1 MSGSDPSP
9 SDDPSAVEP
18 SGGPSEDPRPRRVR
32 GRTWPQRLVLTFN
45 VVLAVSCF
53 VTAALVFYGSEK
65 ANDRRV
71 VALAQPADVEL
82 GAASSS
88 VPGEPASTRPGETT
102 TAPTLPPPVDL
113 SARNFLITGSDNN
126 ACVDPDSPYA
136 SAFGDRSNMGERSD
150 TIMIIRLDPVSN
162 QGAVLS
168 FPRDL
173 WVEIAGKNSKSRIN
187 AAFDLDDP
195 NRLVQTIWNNFQ
207 IPVDHYV
214 NVDFCAFKN
223 IVDAVGGVAVP
234 FEYPVRDR
242 STGLDI
248 RTTGCVTLD
257 GEAGLA
263 YVRSRHLKYLDPETG
278 EYREDQSSDLGRI
291 SRQQDF
297 LRRALKASLDAGVR
311 DPRVAKE
318 LIDTALEYV
327 ILDAEMTAG
336 KLLDLASAMRNLD
349 PAGVRTYQIASTPRQ
364 ISGNSVLVPQLESDN
379 MQAILSVFRGQ
390 ARLAEAPEQVLEQIY
405 GTTTLAPSTTRPGTT
420 GTTGASTT
428 SPVTTSTL
436 PLVLAEEDVYGIVPP
451 ADVAC

>member
-1 MSGSDPSP
+1 MP
-9 SDDPSAVEP
+9 
-18 SGGPSEDPRPRRVR
+18 PSEDPSAADPLDAVPARPRRAR
-32 GRTWPQRLVLTFN
+32 GRSWPQRLVLAFN
-45 VVLAVSCF
+45 VVLALACF
-53 VTAALVFYGSEK
+53 LTAALVFYGNEK

-71 VALAQPADVEL
+71 VALAEPGGIEFGAVTPGGTGQPA
-82 GAASSS
+82 G
-88 VPGEPASTRPGETT
+88 TRPGETT
-102 TAPTLPPPVDL
+102 AAPTLPPPVDV

-136 SAFGDRSNMGERSD
+136 SAFGDRGNLGERSD
-150 TIMIIRLDPVSN
+150 TIMIIRLDPTSN

-187 AAFDLDDP
+187 SAFDRDDP
-195 NRLVQTIWNNFQ
+195 NRLVQTIWDNFQ

-242 STGLDI
+242 YTGLDI
-248 RTTGCVTLD
+248 QQTGCVTLD

-263 YVRSRHLKYLDPETG
+263 YVRSRHLKYLDPTTG
-278 EYREDQSSDLGRI
+278 EYREDKSSDLGRI

-318 LIDTALEYV
+318 LIDTALQYV
-327 ILDAEMTAG
+327 ILDAEMTPG

-349 PAGVRTYQIASTPRQ
+349 PASVHTYQIASTPRE

-379 MQAILSVFRGQ
+379 MQAILSVFRSQ

-405 GTTTLAPSTTRPGTT
+405 GTTTVAPVTTQPGSAGSGTPDST
-420 GTTGASTT
+420 AA
-428 SPVTTSTL
+428 PVTTSTL

-451 ADVAC
+451 ADVSC